1 MCPDTLGTS
10 LEVEILMRVPPLEV
24 AEDQGTGGVCLQSQ
38 GRRPTVRQRIN
49 TPAKDYPG
57 KRKYKLKL
65 VKQRITFSTFF
76 INLHNIFDSF

>member
-10 LEVEILMRVPPLEV
+10 LGVEILMRVLPLEGV
-24 AEDQGTGGVCLQSQ
+24 EDQGTGGVCLQSQ

-57 KRKYKLKL
+57 KRN
-65 VKQRITFSTFF
+65 TSS
-76 INLHNIFDSF
+76 N